1 MPSDPPVDFQQLAQG
16 ARGQSGSDYPYA
28 IKATD
33 LMKNF
38 VFATPVFDEGLY
50 DDTTG
55 MQGHAQRRLRLKRG
69 TTAGQLAYWDG
80 SDWAPL
86 SLPGSGRIHVL
97 ASNGGVPYWI
107 ETESCD

>member
-33 LMKNF
+33 LMKDF
-38 VFATPVFDEGLY
+38 VFATLDIAEGVY
-50 DDTTG
+50 EETTG
-55 MQGHAQRRLRLKRG
+55 MQGHRQRRLKIPTPPASG
-69 TTAGQLAYWDG
+69 TWVLG
-80 SDWAPL
+80 S
-86 SLPGSGRIHVL
+86 V
-97 ASNGGVPYWI
+97 GGTMQWI